1 MKRIESS
8 DPDSS
13 TRDVLAT
20 FTLVGD
26 DVVADY
32 RDRDYQLDVEVNGKR
47 FAVSVWAPDVG
58 PVVAAGAA
66 AGGGRARPKPTA
78 AAGHQAI
85 GGEGKARIG
94 EVECDMADGVAGG
107 RHRLHA
113 RGQARD
119 KGHAHPPPMFAM
131 PSPVI

>member
-32 RDRDYQLDVEVNGKR
+32 RDRDYQLDVEVNGIYTMK
-47 FAVSVWAPDVG
+47 
-58 PVVAAGAA
+58 AGEVRPQD
-66 AGGGRARPKPTA
+66 GRAFYDALDEAYR
-78 AAGHQAI
+78 
-85 GGEGKARIG
+85 RSSF
-94 EVECDMADGVAGG
+94 
-107 RHRLHA
+107 LHVVTV
-113 RGQARD
+113 G
-119 KGHAHPPPMFAM
+119 
-131 PSPVI
+131 